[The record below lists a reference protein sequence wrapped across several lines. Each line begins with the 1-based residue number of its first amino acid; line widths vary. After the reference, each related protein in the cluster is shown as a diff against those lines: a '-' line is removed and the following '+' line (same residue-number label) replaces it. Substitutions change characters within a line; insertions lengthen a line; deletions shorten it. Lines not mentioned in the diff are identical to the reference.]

1 MVPREVQ
8 TRDEIT
14 FIRDLMG
21 ADRKSWDATIVTA
34 NFPGDICNKIL
45 SLPIATGEQDV
56 FVWAPCSK
64 GNISIRSSYRANNA
78 YRFSCGGYCGILRS

>member
-45 SLPIATGEQDV
+45 SQGNRTCLFGLPPRKET
-56 FVWAPCSK
+56 S
-64 GNISIRSSYRANNA
+64 
-78 YRFSCGGYCGILRS
+78 L